1 MNTMQITDVETPLR
15 TTPQTRAPYVIQVIR
30 PKKVASPA
38 MYKPLSKWT
47 VVAAFILAVA
57 VHIGAVAFVGMK
69 GEQTAVKVAQ
79 TLEGSVRPG
88 ALD

>member
-1 MNTMQITDVETPLR
+1 MNTMQVTDAETSMR
-15 TTPQTRAPYVIQVIR
+15 TTPRTRAPYVIQVIR

-38 MYKPLSKWT
+38 IYKPLSKWT

-57 VHIGAVAFVGMK
+57 LHIGAVAFVGMK
-69 GEQTAVKVAQ
+69 GEQAAVKVAQ